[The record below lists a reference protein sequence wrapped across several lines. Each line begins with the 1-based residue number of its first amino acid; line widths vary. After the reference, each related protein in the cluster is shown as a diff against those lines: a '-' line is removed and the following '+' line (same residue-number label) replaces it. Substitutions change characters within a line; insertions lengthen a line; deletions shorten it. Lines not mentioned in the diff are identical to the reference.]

1 MKTVTP
7 DIKDI
12 LTTRFVS
19 QLATL
24 RKFKKYWGTTY
35 VNGVEVFNE
44 RRYYYK
50 TMDENMVKLA
60 KMLGIYTDLSAKQ
73 EGVRSAWLYL
83 NPAKAKDSSQ
93 NWDKVIMVDNLSRA
107 MDGLREG
114 TVVIGPSI
122 RKNKMTSPPINTP
135 VSNQEGLIAEIKAEF
150 MSYWNGGFPVFTD
163 QEDGFKALLLTY
175 LLRST
180 QIPYTITS
188 VEKINGYLTKP
199 PSSTHIDYIRSTS
212 SPAWRLR
219 ISFEHTPITANT
231 DIVNMMIAD
240 LSSRSRLASKIAGGI
255 FDAASSAYDPLDG
268 GANDD
273 DELLYTAQPVATSA
287 FWLSVPTVQTVSKP
301 GGGFRTVTTYK
312 HYLKASILTN
322 PTLKLE
328 KKVEYLFDCL
338 DSDYKK
344 EKKKWHEYFAA
355 VVIIVVATYFAG
367 PAGGAAAASFTSGA
381 VATVVL
387 VAVTIT
393 VAAMYISIAMLA
405 ASMLGA
411 PNVSA
416 ALGSFMKTV
425 NPLVKVAGVIAVI
438 AGIATIIKEGYKIAA
453 SKALEEG
460 TKVTI
465 SEISVEIA
473 KVALKQVIEMGPREE
488 LQTRHIIKSV
498 DLAFG
503 LYQKNEMRSLEK
515 STENYRKELQHEQS
529 LLEQSQTSDILK
541 EMQSTYPNILSKD
554 NSVYADRYDKPYEWW
569 STPYHTGNIQAT
581 TVNALWISKV

>member
-1 MKTVTP
+1 MKSVTP
-7 DIKDI
+7 DIKAI
-12 LTTRFVS
+12 LTTRYVS

-24 RKFKKYWGTTY
+24 RKFMKYWGTTY
-35 VNGVEVFNE
+35 VNGVEVFKE

-50 TMDENMVKLA
+50 TMDEDMVKLA
-60 KMLGIYTDLSAKQ
+60 KMLGMYTDLKAKQ
-73 EGVRSAWLYL
+73 EGIRSAWLYL
-83 NPAKAKDSSQ
+83 NPANAKDSSR
-93 NWDKVIMVDNLSRA
+93 NWDKVIMVENLNKA
-107 MDGLREG
+107 MDGLRGG

-135 VSNQEGLIAEIKAEF
+135 VSNQEGLIDEIEAEF
-150 MSYWNGGFPVFTD
+150 MSYWNNGFPVFTD
-163 QEDGFKALLLTY
+163 QEDGFKALLLMY

-212 SPAWRLR
+212 SPAWRLH
-219 ISFEHTPITANT
+219 ISFEHTAITANT
-231 DIVNMMIAD
+231 DIVDMMIAD
-240 LSSRSRLASKIAGGI
+240 LSSRSILATKIAGNI

-268 GANDD
+268 DVNDD
-273 DELLYTAQPVATSA
+273 DELLYTAQPVSTSA
-287 FWLSVPTVQTVSKP
+287 FWLTVPTTRTISRP
-301 GGGFRTVTTYK
+301 NGGSRTITTYQY
-312 HYLKASILTN
+312 YLKASFLTN

-344 EKKKWHEYFAA
+344 KKKKWYEYFAV
-355 VVIIVVATYFAG
+355 VVIVIGAFVFAG
-367 PAGGAAAASFTSGA
+367 PAGAAAASAFTAGA

-393 VAAMYISIAMLA
+393 VAAMYISIAMFA
-405 ASMLGA
+405 SSMLGA
-411 PNVSA
+411 PNVTA
-416 ALGSFMKTV
+416 ALGSFMKSID
-425 NPLVKVAGVIAVI
+425 PLVKVANVIAVI
-438 AGIATIIKEGYKIAA
+438 AIVTNIVKEGYKIAA
-453 SKALEEG
+453 EKALEEG
-460 TKVTI
+460 IKATI
-465 SEISVEIA
+465 SEITAEIT
-473 KVALKQVIEMGPREE
+473 KVALKQVVSMGPREE
-488 LQTRHIIKSV
+488 LQTKHIIKAV
-498 DLAFG
+498 DIAFG

-581 TVNALWISKV
+581 TVNALWLSKG